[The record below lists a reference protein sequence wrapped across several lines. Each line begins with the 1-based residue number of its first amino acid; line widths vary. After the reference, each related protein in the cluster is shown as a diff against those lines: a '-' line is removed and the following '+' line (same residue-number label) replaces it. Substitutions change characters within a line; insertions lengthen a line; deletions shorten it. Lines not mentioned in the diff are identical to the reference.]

1 MDILLDNPL
10 ATMSGSY
17 FLMFYAFVIFSA
29 LVILYLVKSNI
40 DKSDKLNLPSIPPN
54 IDPFEI
60 AYLRGGANEMARS
73 VIFSLMQKGFIELKT
88 ETKTSEIN
96 KLDTQTSV
104 SGLPLIE
111 QTALSWIGNRREA
124 KDVFE
129 AKYGLITHLENHATN
144 YHRRLESAQ
153 LLTNYGMQQ
162 QLSVWKWTFAAGIA
176 LFGIYKN
183 IAPIAHG
190 NFNFLFTIVLGLVGV
205 IVIAAWINLPRFTKL
220 GTVYLERLQNVFG
233 GIRFK
238 GEQTPN
244 TTQSQTA
251 FAGVDPMLLSVG
263 VFGSVILAGTVYD
276 SYNQAF
282 ARAQNQSGVSGSSC
296 GSGCGSS
303 CSTSDSGSSCSS
315 GDSGGSSCGSGC
327 GGGCGGGCS

>member
-17 FLMFYAFVIFSA
+17 FLIFYVFVIFSA
-29 LVILYLVKSNI
+29 LLILYFLKSNI

-54 IDPFEI
+54 IDPYEI

-73 VIFSLMQKGFIELKT
+73 VVFSLMQKGFIEIKT
-88 ETKTSEIN
+88 ESKTSEIIRLN
-96 KLDTQTSV
+96 IQTSV

-111 QTALSWIGNRREA
+111 QTALSWLGTRREA
-124 KDVFE
+124 KEVFDVN
-129 AKYGLITHLENHATN
+129 YGLVTHLENHATN
-144 YHRRLESAQ
+144 YHRRLENAQ

-162 QLSVWKWTFAAGIA
+162 QLSVWKWTFVAGIA
-176 LFGIYKN
+176 LLGIYKI
-183 IAPIAHG
+183 IAAIAHG
-190 NFNFLFTIVLGLVGV
+190 HFNFIFTIILGLIGV
-205 IVIAAWINLPRFTKL
+205 IVITVWINLPRITKL

-238 GEQTPN
+238 GEQPPN
-244 TTQSQTA
+244 ITQSQTA
-251 FAGVDPMLLSVG
+251 FAGVDPILLSVG

-282 ARAQNQSGVSGSSC
+282 ARAQNQSGASGSSC

-303 CSTSDSGSSCSS
+303 CSTGDSGSSCNS